1 MNIAG
6 IKAVFI
12 VGRVSKETIA
22 ISARSRKEINVQ
34 IIMEQLGGGGHFS
47 MAACQ
52 IKEDNLKNV
61 LNSLEEAINQYL
73 DERKLD

>member
-34 IIMEQLGGGGHFS
+34 IIMEQLWWVEVIFQWLLVKS
-47 MAACQ
+47 
-52 IKEDNLKNV
+52 
-61 LNSLEEAINQYL
+61 
-73 DERKLD
+73 RKII